1 MHTSTGVSPFE
12 MMFGRQPKDH
22 TRSQTGYAVDEYQ
35 PVIQAKIAELADF
48 VETHMADADR
58 HQKQKYD
65 KCIGISTFKAGD
77 LVWLSMPTAGQLDPC

>member
-58 HQKQKYD
+58 HQKQEYD